1 MFKLIKK
8 GRYYYITKE
17 GNIITTPN
25 SNQLFAKNKD
35 QAISILKQLKQN
47 GKDELSTLGLS
58 LFACNLKKDE
68 RYLMEN
74 KILQQLD
81 YDNILY
87 RCNSTI
93 PLNKF
98 MDTNLNKLIFLF
110 KKKFK
115 LNLIFLDSILKKQT
129 DIKKNEFKNYL
140 RCLDIFYFSLF
151 YKLSL
156 LTKSA
161 ILTYL
166 FIEKKISPKK
176 LFKLSNLEN
185 IFQQKD
191 WGVVEEQKIVDEE
204 YNLILKKF
212 SIFLK
217 NIS

>member
-1 MFKLIKK
+1 MFELVKK
-8 GRYYYITKE
+8 GKYYYVTKE
-17 GNIITTPN
+17 GKIITTPN
-25 SNQLFAKNKD
+25 SNLLFAKNK
-35 QAISILKQLKQN
+35 AHANLILENLKQN
-47 GKDELSTLGLS
+47 GKDELSTLSLT

-68 RYLMEN
+68 RHLMEN

-87 RCNSTI
+87 RCNTTI

-98 MDTNLNKLIFLF
+98 MDENLNKFIFFF

-115 LNLIFLDSILKKQT
+115 LNLVLLDSILKKQN
-129 DIKKNEFKNYL
+129 DIKKYEFINYL

-156 LTKSA
+156 LTKST

-166 FIEKKISPKK
+166 FIEKKISQKT

-191 WGVVEEQKIVDEE
+191 WGIVEEQKIVDKE
-204 YNLILKKF
+204 YNLTLKKF

>member
-1 MFKLIKK
+1 MLKLIRKDK
-8 GRYYYITKE
+8 YYYITKG

-25 SNQLFAKNKD
+25 SNKLFAKNKTH
-35 QAISILKQLKQN
+35 AILMLKQLEQN
-47 GKDELSTLGLS
+47 DKDELSTLGLT

-68 RYLMEN
+68 RQLMEN

-87 RCNSTI
+87 RCTSTI

-98 MDTNLNKLIFLF
+98 MDSNLNKFIFFF

-115 LNLIFLDSILKKQT
+115 QNLIFLDSILKKQN
-129 DIKKNEFKNYL
+129 DIKKSKFENYL

-156 LTKSA
+156 LTKST

-166 FIEKKISPKK
+166 FIEKKISQKI

-191 WGVVEEQKIVDEE
+191 WGVVDEQKKVDEE
-204 YNLILKKF
+204 YSMILKKF